1 MSQFYEK
8 HKVLPLPGSVPDM
21 KAQSKDYIELQNVY
35 KSKARRDVNEV
46 VQLVRQL
53 ETSLNADKS
62 IDEKE
67 IEAFCK
73 NAAHIK
79 LIRGKP
85 LQVPTSKGA
94 VTWGA
99 GAQNAAF
106 SLTDE
111 TSLILLYIA
120 FIAYDI
126 FHATHSVAPGLKD
139 SKSDKAELISNAKEL
154 VADLLKEVSHT
165 LDDEDR
171 QSVDKRVSDFA
182 SEL

>member
-1 MSQFYEK
+1 
-8 HKVLPLPGSVPDM
+8 M

-35 KSKARRDVNEV
+35 KSKARRDVSEV
-46 VQLVRQL
+46 VQLVRDL
-53 ETSLNADKS
+53 EARLPVVPPRSA

-85 LQVPTSKGA
+85 LQIPTPEGSVA
-94 VTWGA
+94 WGDE
-99 GAQNAAF
+99 AQNAAF
-106 SLTDE
+106 ALTDE
-111 TSLILLYIA
+111 TSPVLLYIA
-120 FIAYDI
+120 FLAYDI
-126 FHATHSVAPGLKD
+126 FYTSHAAAPGAGD
-139 SKSDKAELISNAKEL
+139 DNVADEEELISTAKKL
-154 VADLLKEVSHT
+154 VVDLLKEAAHS

-171 QSVDKRVSDFA
+171 VLVEQRVSDYA